1 MPLKTHTQKTT
12 ALLATTGYQ
21 DPKDHCFCGALS
33 VANTLTPPQ
42 FLGSSFCRALRPAS
56 RGRADL
62 SPCYPPPVSGK
73 PPGPSPGPPCRPSPH
88 LQISLLTT
96 ASVDLPAEWGPRGTP
111 SVSPYPQA
119 PGEHHSPRGRGQ
131 GLLATDPTPKS
142 FPRQL
147 HGCLQRQ
154 IISVPLGQ
162 SQPGLASEPPPHS
175 PSYTPGRGPRP
186 PRGSQATVPSLS
198 GGKFLHPIPHS
209 QPRRRPRSSGL
220 QQWLFPRVCAAQGK
234 YGNSPQSLQGPLLPH
249 PKKDGQPPTP
259 LFLSDRG
266 VNRKS

>member
-1 MPLKTHTQKTT
+1 M
-12 ALLATTGYQ
+12 
-21 DPKDHCFCGALS
+21 
-33 VANTLTPPQ
+33 ANTLTPPQ
-42 FLGSSFCRALRPAS
+42 ILGSSSCRALRLAS

-62 SPCYPPPVSGK
+62 PPCYSPPLSGK

-96 ASVDLPAEWGPRGTP
+96 ASVDLPAEWGLRGTP

-119 PGEHHSPRGRGQ
+119 PGGTPLTPGKGTRTACNRPHPQLFPQAAARMF
-131 GLLATDPTPKS
+131 AKTDH
-142 FPRQL
+142 L
-147 HGCLQRQ
+147 C
-154 IISVPLGQ
+154 PLGQ
-162 SQPGLASEPPPHS
+162 SQPGLVSEPPPHS

-209 QPRRRPRSSGL
+209 QPRRRPRSFGL
-220 QQWLFPRVCAAQGK
+220 RQWLFPRVCAAQSK
-234 YGNSPQSLQGPLLPH
+234 YGNSPQRLRGPLLPH
-249 PKKDGQPPTP
+249 PQKDRQPPAP